1 MRDNDTALPTGRGQ
15 PPRGL
20 PAEERPFKV
29 AEVAKFLGQRP
40 DTVYRWIRQGELEA
54 QRIGGTYFIP
64 RWALAPLLAPAGALR
79 AESPSAPANGHRQ
92 EGAG

>member
-1 MRDNDTALPTGRGQ
+1 MRDNHIALPARQGQ
-15 PPRGL
+15 PPYGL
-20 PAEERPFKV
+20 PEEERPYKV

-64 RWALAPLLAPAGALR
+64 RWALAPLLAPASGSPVG
-79 AESPSAPANGHRQ
+79 SPSVPTGGGTA
-92 EGAG
+92 

>member
-1 MRDNDTALPTGRGQ
+1 MRDKGIALPTGQGQ
-15 PPRGL
+15 SPYGL
-20 PAEERPFKV
+20 PAEERPYKV

-64 RWALAPLLAPAGALR
+64 RWALAPLLSPASDSS
-79 AESPSAPANGHRQ
+79 AESPSVPAG
-92 EGAG
+92 GDAA

>member
-1 MRDNDTALPTGRGQ
+1 MRDNDIALPAGRGQ
-15 PPRGL
+15 SPNGL
-20 PAEERPFKV
+20 PAEERPYKV

-64 RWALAPLLAPAGALR
+64 RWTLASLLAPASETAVG
-79 AESPSAPANGHRQ
+79 SPAAPAG
-92 EGAG
+92 GDAA